1 MIARK
6 SRRHRDPGPMFPFGD
21 IMLPVIGIVAL
32 GLLVVG
38 IKMFFLPSS
47 TDKGYDPVPVPEV
60 VKKQASENTKKIQV
74 NNNKKE
80 SQPPENM
87 VAVPVSITAEKGK
100 TRVETE
106 ALSDQP
112 STENIQKKNSQT
124 VSRPEQPDPGKA
136 LPEKKPSSKNDYEPK
151 GNWNVQI
158 GSFVERSSAELEADK
173 AGKKGFN
180 ARIITAKVNG
190 KTYHRVYI
198 PAGVTRTDAEALAE
212 KLKTR
217 GFPTF
222 VTRYK

>member
-38 IKMFFLPSS
+38 IKMFFLPS
-47 TDKGYDPVPVPEV
+47 TPEKGYDPVPIPKV
-60 VKKQASENTKKIQV
+60 VEKQISENTKSV
-74 NNNKKE
+74 PVKKE
-80 SQPPENM
+80 TKDNKPPENM
-87 VAVPVSITAEKGK
+87 VAVPVSITAEKGT

-106 ALSDQP
+106 AISDQ
-112 STENIQKKNSQT
+112 SKTGNTQQNSSQP
-124 VSRPEQPDPGKA
+124 VSKPKQPDPGKA
-136 LPEKKPSSKNDYEPK
+136 LTEKKPSSRNSHDPA

-158 GSFVERSSAELEADK
+158 GSFVERSSAELEAGK

-180 ARIITAKVNG
+180 ARIISAKVNG
-190 KTYHRVYI
+190 KTYHRVYV
-198 PAGVTRTDAEALAE
+198 PAGGTRSDAEALAR
-212 KLKTR
+212 KLKTG

-222 VTRYK
+222 VTQYK